1 MTTRA
6 ATSGNP
12 GRDDPTSSTI
22 MSSQNK
28 NRQAGFSMAEMIV
41 ALGCMLVIGAASLAL
56 VGSSVKYANSTYNL
70 TDAEQSLRN
79 AHEVINRDLTS
90 AGDGLRGI
98 GTITA
103 PVGFVQSYITR
114 TPVTCNDANF
124 PCIGIVTSD
133 DSIPAATAIPQS
145 SPAANFQTGSD
156 RISMLIR
163 DNTFNSGNSV
173 SLFAGKIS
181 VSGTSTIMVVGA
193 SEIGLFQLGEI
204 YALTSQNSAAFGIV
218 SAIDTTN
225 RKLTLTNGDTY

>member
-1 MTTRA
+1 MRR
-6 ATSGNP
+6 P
-12 GRDDPTSSTI
+12 RSSTC
-22 MSSQNK
+22 MSSKK
-28 NRQAGFSMAEMIV
+28 NRSQAGFSMAEMLV

-56 VGSSVKYANSTYNL
+56 VGSSIKFANTTYNL

-145 SPAANFQTGSD
+145 NPAINFLASSD
-156 RISMLIR
+156 R
-163 DNTFNSGNSV
+163 
-173 SLFAGKIS
+173 
-181 VSGTSTIMVVGA
+181 
-193 SEIGLFQLGEI
+193 
-204 YALTSQNSAAFGIV
+204 
-218 SAIDTTN
+218 
-225 RKLTLTNGDTY
+225 